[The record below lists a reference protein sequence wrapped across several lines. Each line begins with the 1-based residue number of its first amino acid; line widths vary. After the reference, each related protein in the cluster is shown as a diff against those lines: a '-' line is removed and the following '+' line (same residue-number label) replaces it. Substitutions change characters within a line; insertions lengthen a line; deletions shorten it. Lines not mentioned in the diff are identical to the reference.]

1 MCGLAGIISQTPVKA
16 NNPALRGMMAALA
29 HRGPDDEGVF
39 AQGHVAIGHKRLSI
53 VDLESGRQPIKSANG
68 NVVAVNGMIYNY
80 LEIKAQF
87 PDFGY
92 QTRSDSEIP
101 LVLYEHYGEKFAERL
116 RGMYALALYDTAKDI
131 LILARD
137 SYGIK
142 PLYYAQC
149 EAGFV
154 FASEPQAMFAAGL
167 LEPEV
172 EEAKSTELLQLKF
185 VTSRQTVFQGVQRVL
200 PGETLVIQGGDIIRR
215 FRQDVFKS
223 KPVQKTGHISAMA
236 ELDRLMQET
245 LQDYVISDVPY
256 GVFLSGGVDSCAI
269 VAAMAKIGQ
278 RGYPCYTASF
288 PSSRLHDESTT
299 AANIAKA
306 AGADHVNVTMQEEDF
321 WAELPEL
328 ISRLDDPSLDP
339 AMIANFILAKRAA
352 KDVKVILGGDG
363 GDEIFGGYRRYERT
377 LLPKFIPER
386 PMRAKGLFAGT
397 GLLKLDNQDWR
408 DGYAASVQ
416 EARAKTASRLQAL
429 QATDGADF
437 LPHFHLMKL
446 DRCLMAHG
454 IEGRVP
460 LLDQRLA
467 EFAYNLPAKL
477 KLKRGKGKLLLRQW
491 LDANMPEA
499 EAFSRKRGF
508 STPVND
514 WIAKRA
520 PDFEEFVSNQRGV
533 EQQFNVD
540 RVRKLFQEPAG
551 KPRKYLWSIFFY
563 ALWHERHI
571 IGHEFADMED
581 LAA

>member
-1 MCGLAGIISQTPVKA
+1 MCGLAGIISKTPIKA
-16 NNPALRGMMAALA
+16 NNPALRGMMDALA

-39 AQGHVAIGHKRLSI
+39 VSGHVAIGHKRLSI
-53 VDLESGRQPIKSANG
+53 VDLESGRQPISSVGG

-87 PDFGY
+87 PDFVY

-101 LVLYEHYGEKFAERL
+101 LVLYEEYGERFTEHL
-116 RGMYALALYDTAKDI
+116 RGMYALALYDAAKGI

-137 SYGIK
+137 PYGIK
-142 PLYYAQC
+142 PLYFAQC
-149 EAGFV
+149 KAGFV
-154 FASEPQAMFAAGL
+154 FASEPQAIFKAGL
-167 LEPEV
+167 MQPILED
-172 EEAKSTELLQLKF
+172 AKATELLQLKF
-185 VTSRQTVFQGVQRVL
+185 TTSRQSVYEGVQRVL

-215 FRQDVFKS
+215 FREDAFKS
-223 KPVQKTGHISAMA
+223 KVVQKTAHSSAMSK
-236 ELDRLMQET
+236 LDALMQET
-245 LQDYVISDVPY
+245 LQDYIISDVPY

-278 RGYPCYTASF
+278 KGFPCYTASF

-299 AANIAKA
+299 AANVAKA
-306 AGADHVNVTMQEEDF
+306 AGADPINVTMHEEDF

-328 ISRLDDPSLDP
+328 INRLDDPSLDP

-363 GDEIFGGYRRYERT
+363 GDEIFGGYRRYERA
-377 LLPKFIPER
+377 LLPKLIPER

-467 EFAYNLPAKL
+467 EFAYNLPAKF

-499 EAFSRKRGF
+499 QAFSRKRGF

-520 PDFEEFVSNQRGV
+520 PDFAEFVSNQKGI
-533 EQQFNVD
+533 EQQFNVGK
-540 RVRKLFQEPAG
+540 VRDIFLQPEHKS
-551 KPRKYLWSIFFY
+551 RKYLWSIFFY

-581 LAA
+581 LTA

>member
-1 MCGLAGIISQTPVKA
+1 MCGLAGIISKTPIKA
-16 NNPALRGMMAALA
+16 NNPALRGMMDALA

-53 VDLESGRQPIKSANG
+53 VDLESGQQPISSAGG

-80 LEIKAQF
+80 FEIKAQF
-87 PDFGY
+87 PDFDY

-101 LVLYEHYGEKFAERL
+101 LVLYEHYGEQFAEHL
-116 RGMYALALYDTAKDI
+116 RGMYALALYDAAKDT

-137 SYGIK
+137 PYGIK

-154 FASEPQAMFAAGL
+154 FASEPQAIFKAGL
-167 LEPEV
+167 MQPILED
-172 EEAKSTELLQLKF
+172 AKAVELLQLKF
-185 VTSRQTVFQGVQRVL
+185 TTSRQSVYEGVQRVL
-200 PGETLVIQGGDIIRR
+200 PGETLVIQGGKIIRR
-215 FRQDVFKS
+215 FGQEPFKS
-223 KPVQKTGHISAMA
+223 KAAEKTAHSTAMSK
-236 ELDRLMQET
+236 LDMLLQET
-245 LQDYVISDVPY
+245 LQDYIISDVPY

-278 RGYPCYTASF
+278 RDFPCYTASF

-299 AANIAKA
+299 AANVAKA
-306 AGADHVNVTMQEEDF
+306 AGAEHINVTMHEEDF

-339 AMIANFILAKRAA
+339 AMIANFILAMRAA

-363 GDEIFGGYRRYERT
+363 GDEIFGGYRRYERA

-408 DGYAASVQ
+408 DGYEASVQ

-499 EAFSRKRGF
+499 QAFSRKRGF

-520 PDFEEFVSNQRGV
+520 PDFTEFVSNQSGI

-540 RVRKLFQEPAG
+540 KVRELFQEPAG
-551 KPRKYLWSIFFY
+551 KSRKYLWSIFFY

-571 IGHEFADMED
+571 IGHEFTDMED